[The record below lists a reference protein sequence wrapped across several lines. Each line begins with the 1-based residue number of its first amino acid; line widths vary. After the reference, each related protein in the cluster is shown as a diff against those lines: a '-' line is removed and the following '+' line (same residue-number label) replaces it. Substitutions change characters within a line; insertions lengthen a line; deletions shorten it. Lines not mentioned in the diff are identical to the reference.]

1 MNPGNP
7 AIQTDMPE
15 SNRTDKWLWAVRLFK
30 TRGIAAE
37 MCANGKVKRLGHPL
51 KAASALRPGDVIDLP
66 FPDGPGTRVVRV
78 VRIIA
83 QRVGAPEARE
93 CFEDLTP
100 PGAVEAQRQWHEE
113 RRDAPRGRPTKRN
126 RREIDRIRGFFQ

>member
-1 MNPGNP
+1 
-7 AIQTDMPE
+7 MPDT
-15 SNRTDKWLWAVRLFK
+15 NRTDKWLWAVRLFK

-37 MCANGKVKRLGHPL
+37 MCANGRVKRLGHPL
-51 KAASALRPGDVIDLP
+51 KAASPLRPGDVIELP
-66 FPDGPGTRVVRV
+66 FPEGPGIRVVKV
-78 VRIIA
+78 LRIIQ

-93 CFEDLTP
+93 CYEDHTS
-100 PGAVEAQRQWHEE
+100 AEAIEAQRQWHEA